1 MWRDLNYTIIINY
14 RQHGH
19 CIASSVA
26 FEMKVKK
33 YIRQVAMVL
42 IELVYNIFRHS
53 GKWGGVYV
61 GGGVV
66 VSHDSTKNILK
77 HGASL

>member
-61 GGGVV
+61 GGGGGGGQ
-66 VSHDSTKNILK
+66 S
-77 HGASL
+77 